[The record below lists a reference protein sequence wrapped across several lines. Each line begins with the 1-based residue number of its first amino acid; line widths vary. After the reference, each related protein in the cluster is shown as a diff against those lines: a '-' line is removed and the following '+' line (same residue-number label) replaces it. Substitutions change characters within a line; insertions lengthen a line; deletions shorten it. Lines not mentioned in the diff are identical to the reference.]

1 MIKHMP
7 KLSEVDKKIVES
19 AINTI
24 DWDQISKFYKIL
36 NKKIGCEQVKIKGI
50 SREEKVTPESAK
62 EELTKVLEY
71 IIENDLPEMTY
82 GPWVIMWVN
91 GEWEI
96 TQTIDSPSE
105 EESPEEVEVPIM
117 ESKLQVHF
125 VPQSVTVKEEID
137 IPENFFELDDSII
150 LEGRLKQCIEQED
163 YILAGK
169 IRDVIDELNK
179 RKK

>member
-7 KLSEVDKKIVES
+7 KLSEIDKKIVES
-19 AINTI
+19 VINTI
-24 DWDQISKFYKIL
+24 DWEQIVKFYKVL
-36 NKKIGCEQVKIKGI
+36 NKKIGSEQVKIKGI
-50 SREEKVTPESAK
+50 SKEDKVTPETSK

-82 GPWVIMWVN
+82 GPWVIMWIN

-96 TQTIDSPSE
+96 SQTIDAPSDD
-105 EESPEEVEVPIM
+105 ESPEEIDVPIM

-125 VPQSVTVKEEID
+125 IPQSVTVKEEID
-137 IPENFFELDDSII
+137 FPEDFFQVDDSII

-169 IRDVIDELNK
+169 IRDVIEELNK

>member
-1 MIKHMP
+1 MP
-7 KLSEVDKKIVES
+7 KLSEVDSRLVDS

-50 SREEKVTPESAK
+50 SKEEKVTPELAK
-62 EELTKVLEY
+62 EELRKVLEY

-82 GPWVIMWVN
+82 GPWVIMWIN

-96 TQTIDSPSE
+96 PQTINPQNE
-105 EESPEEVEVPIM
+105 EEEAEEVDIPIM

-125 VPQSVTVKEEID
+125 IPQSVTVKEEID
-137 IPENFFELDDSII
+137 IPENFFEIDDSIL

-169 IRDVIDELNK
+169 IRDVIEELNK

>member
-1 MIKHMP
+1 MP
-7 KLSEVDKKIVES
+7 KLSEVDKKLVES
-19 AINTI
+19 AINAI
-24 DWDQISKFYKIL
+24 DWDQIAKFYKIL

-50 SREEKVTPESAK
+50 SRDEKVTPESAK
-62 EELTKVLEY
+62 EELSKVLEY

-82 GPWVIMWVN
+82 GHWVIVWIN

-96 TQTIDSPSE
+96 LQTIDSGDE
-105 EESPEEVEVPIM
+105 EEGQEEIDMPIM
-117 ESKLQVHF
+117 ESRLQVHF

-137 IPENFFELDDSII
+137 IPENFFEMDDSLI

-169 IRDVIDELNK
+169 IRDVIEELNK